1 VSIPERDSLFDVA
14 AKFFSELQ
22 GELCRSIA
30 DIDGA
35 SEFTADAWQRPGGGG
50 GVARVLEG
58 GAVFEKAGVNWSNVD
73 GELPDEVAAHMPGQ
87 GRTFRACGVSLVLH
101 PRSPMVPTT
110 HANFRCLMKGD
121 AVWFGGG
128 ADLTPY
134 YFYREDAVHFH
145 RTLADA
151 CDRHPVADYNR
162 FKSWCDEYF
171 FLPHRGETRGV
182 GGVFFDYLGADRGGA
197 TAPLEERG
205 DTGRRE
211 AGEGVGRGR
220 GRASDESIDQ
230 VFDFVRDLGR
240 SFTKAYLPI
249 VERRQPLPF
258 GETERTW
265 QLRRRGRY
273 VEFNLIHDRG
283 TLFGLKTNGRI
294 ESILMSL
301 PPLVRWDYDVMAQP
315 GSPEAELLT
324 HLRPTDWLG
333 RAK

>member
-1 VSIPERDSLFDVA
+1 MSDLFDRA
-14 AKFFSELQ
+14 AKFYAELQ
-22 GELCRSIA
+22 TELCRALA
-30 DIDGA
+30 DADGG
-35 SEFTADAWQRPGGGG
+35 SDFTSDAWQRPGGGG

-58 GAVFEKAGVNWSNVD
+58 GALFEKAGVNWSSVD
-73 GELPDEVAAHMPGQ
+73 GELPAEIADHMPGQ
-87 GRTFRACGVSLVLH
+87 GRAFRACGISLVLH

-121 AVWFGGG
+121 ALWFGGG

-134 YFYREDAVHFH
+134 YFFQEDAVHFH
-145 RTLADA
+145 RTLAEA
-151 CDRHPVADYNR
+151 CDRHRPVGDYER

-171 FLPHRGETRGV
+171 FLPHRNETRGV
-182 GGVFFDYLGADRGGA
+182 GGVFFDYLGAK
-197 TAPLEERG
+197 
-205 DTGRRE
+205 
-211 AGEGVGRGR
+211 GEHPI
-220 GRASDESIDQ
+220 EQ
-230 VFDFVRDLGR
+230 VFDFVRDLAR
-240 SFTKAYLPI
+240 AFAPAYLPI
-249 VERRQPLPF
+249 AQRRQPTPY

-273 VEFNLIHDRG
+273 VEFNLIYDRG

-324 HLRPTDWLG
+324 HLRPIDWL
-333 RAK
+333 RRHK